1 MFVNALE
8 DDESADFLSDI
19 NAVRLKALQILE
31 AEMARDAEMEESV
44 RRKITQQRRDIPE
57 GSAEW
62 EVLYRKYYEEE
73 VQKIRRIRE

>member
-8 DDESADFLSDI
+8 DDESTDFLSDI